1 MRKLILVRHS
11 LPVITGEQPASQW
24 QLSEEGRRRCER
36 LADLLAPHRPSAI
49 VTSTEPKA
57 IETGQLVGERLGIP
71 VEAAPNLHE
80 HERPGTGLDTVE
92 QFQAKVARLLEN
104 PGELVFGAETGDEA
118 RERFSA
124 AVDDAMR
131 RHPAGNVA
139 IVSHGTVMTLFV
151 ARAAGIQPVPFWKG
165 LGLPAFVVLSHP
177 ELALLEVV
185 ASVV

>member
-11 LPVITGEQPASQW
+11 LPAITGEQPASQW
-24 QLSEEGRRRCER
+24 KLSEEGRRRCER
-36 LADLLAPHRPSAI
+36 LAKLLAAHRPVAV

-57 IETGQLVGERLGIP
+57 IETGQIAGGRLGVP

-80 HERPGTGLDTVE
+80 HERPGTGLDTPE
-92 QFQAKVARLLEN
+92 QFNAKVARLLEH
-104 PGELVFGAETGDEA
+104 PGELIFGAETGDEA
-118 RERFSA
+118 RERFEA

-131 RHPAGNVA
+131 RHPAGTVA

-151 ARAAGIQPVPFWKG
+151 ARAAGIDPVPFWKG

-177 ELALLEVV
+177 ELALLDVV
-185 ASVV
+185 AGVV